1 MEKKKYVQPQS
12 EAIEFDLVLMD
23 TVSGEQD
30 NSGVKDG
37 EGGDDLSRM
46 DDDLWD

>member
-1 MEKKKYVQPQS
+1 MEKKKYDQPQ
-12 EAIEFDLVLMD
+12 IEEVDFDLVLMD
-23 TVSGEQD
+23 TVSAEQEE
-30 NSGVKDG
+30 SGVKEG